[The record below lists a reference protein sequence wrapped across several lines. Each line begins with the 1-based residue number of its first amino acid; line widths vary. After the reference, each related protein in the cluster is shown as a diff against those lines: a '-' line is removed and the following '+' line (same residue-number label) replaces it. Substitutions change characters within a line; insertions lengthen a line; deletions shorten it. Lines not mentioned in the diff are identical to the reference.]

1 VSYKSI
7 DLQTSLPRAAELSPL
22 VQHQQHRSAAEQGM
36 LAQQTVKSAE
46 QNAQRMTKTESAL
59 KGAITDRQPGGGG
72 GRQPS
77 RRKTPPGGTD
87 EEETGRSEHPFKGK
101 HIDFMG

>member
-7 DLQTSLPRAAELSPL
+7 DLQTSLPRAAELTPL
-22 VQHQQHRSAAEQGM
+22 LQHQQNRPAAEQAM
-36 LAQQTVKSAE
+36 LAQQNLKTAE
-46 QNAQRMTKTESAL
+46 QQAHKPAKTESASQG
-59 KGAITDRQPGGGG
+59 KISDQQRRGG

-77 RRKTPPGGTD
+77 GQSKQSGGK
-87 EEETGRSEHPFKGK
+87 EREPEHAAEHPYKGK